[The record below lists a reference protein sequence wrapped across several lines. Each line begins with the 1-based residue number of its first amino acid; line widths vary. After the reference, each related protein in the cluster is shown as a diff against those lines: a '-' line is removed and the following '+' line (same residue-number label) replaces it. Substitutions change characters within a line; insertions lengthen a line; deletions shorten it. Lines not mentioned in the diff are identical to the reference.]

1 MEQVA
6 IGLMQH
12 DGFRRMASADSQE
25 NGCAV
30 SAREADRLKIAA
42 DTALFLAAG
51 GAIVRYETRIGEPP
65 VATDTWWRAGQLR
78 NPDDIKANE
87 AKRRKAA
94 ATADLHHRM
103 AIRPRR

>member
-6 IGLMQH
+6 TGLMQH

-25 NGCAV
+25 DGCAV

-42 DTALFLAAG
+42 DVALFLAAG

-65 VATDTWWRAGQLR
+65 ASTDTWWRAGQLR
-78 NPDDIKANE
+78 ADPDLG

-94 ATADLHHRM
+94 AT
-103 AIRPRR
+103 PRR